1 MTTYERL
8 RRLFTDLSIATLA
21 TQAAGCSETHTLS
34 RLGFDTTSCDEG
46 LILEAAEP
54 ASAVDYLAIRR
65 VFQDN
70 GSGAAVP
77 APAVDS
83 SFGALCETASDEP
96 ACLAEVDGLPTET
109 GFGYPYSP
117 FETYATR
124 YQLIWT
130 RGDEVGV
137 VTTDEELRAFLGTID
152 NAEEAMLI
160 ARFAAGHRVLCDGP
174 NTRVT
179 DEGIEVL
186 TTTGDTC
193 GPGTMRSEHIL
204 LIAPD
209 GTATVRRSVVV
220 ELGDPNCVI
229 GRLTSDVAP
238 PAWASH
244 ADLGSYFAE
253 MAVLEAS
260 AVVAFERLARELLW
274 LGAPSELVARAR
286 SGRDDEARHVHQ
298 MAELAQVFGAES
310 LGEERLTV
318 AAAEMLELA
327 ALPPRS
333 AFDIALENAREGCV
347 RETYG
352 ALVAT
357 HQAQRATD
365 TRVAETLKH
374 IARDETHHAAFSWDL
389 AAWLTT
395 QLSAEDRAL
404 VALERALAVARF
416 GVAHDS
422 GLDPDAK
429 VAAGLPDAETARALY
444 VGLHKS
450 VWA

>member
-1 MTTYERL
+1 MATYERL
-8 RRLFTDLSIATLA
+8 RRLFTDLSMAALA
-21 TQAAGCSETHTLS
+21 TQAAACSETGTLS
-34 RLGFDTTSCDEG
+34 RVGFDTTSCDEG

-70 GSGAAVP
+70 GSGGPVP

-83 SFGALCETASDEP
+83 SFGVICETASDEP
-96 ACLAEVDGLPTET
+96 ACLAAVDGLSTET

-117 FETYATR
+117 FDTYSTR

-137 VTTDEELRAFLGTID
+137 VTTGEELRAFLGTID
-152 NAEEAMLI
+152 SAEEAMLI
-160 ARFAAGHRVLCDGP
+160 ARFAAGHRLICDGP

-209 GTATVRRSVVV
+209 GTAAVRRSVVV

-244 ADLGSYFAE
+244 SDLGAYFAE
-253 MAVLEAS
+253 MAALEAS

-274 LGAPSELVARAR
+274 LGAPSELVARAQ

-298 MAELAQVFGAES
+298 MATLAQGFGAEAC
-310 LGEERLTV
+310 GEERLTV

-333 AFDIALENAREGCV
+333 ALDIALENAREGCV

-357 HQAQRATD
+357 HQAQHAAD
-365 TRVAETLKH
+365 ARVADTLGQV
-374 IARDETHHAAFSWDL
+374 ARDETRHAAFSWDL

-404 VALERALAVARF
+404 VALERAWAVARF
-416 GVAHDS
+416 GAEHDT
-422 GLDPDAK
+422 GLGADARRN
-429 VAAGLPDAETARALY
+429 AGLPDAETSRALFS
-444 VGLHKS
+444 GLAAS

>member
-1 MTTYERL
+1 
-8 RRLFTDLSIATLA
+8 
-21 TQAAGCSETHTLS
+21 
-34 RLGFDTTSCDEG
+34 
-46 LILEAAEP
+46 
-54 ASAVDYLAIRR
+54 
-65 VFQDN
+65 
-70 GSGAAVP
+70 
-77 APAVDS
+77 
-83 SFGALCETASDEP
+83 
-96 ACLAEVDGLPTET
+96 
-109 GFGYPYSP
+109 
-117 FETYATR
+117 
-124 YQLIWT
+124 
-130 RGDEVGV
+130 
-137 VTTDEELRAFLGTID
+137 
-152 NAEEAMLI
+152 
-160 ARFAAGHRVLCDGP
+160 
-174 NTRVT
+174 
-179 DEGIEVL
+179 
-186 TTTGDTC
+186 
-193 GPGTMRSEHIL
+193 
-204 LIAPD
+204 
-209 GTATVRRSVVV
+209 
-220 ELGDPNCVI
+220 
-229 GRLTSDVAP
+229 
-238 PAWASH
+238 
-244 ADLGSYFAE
+244 

-286 SGRDDEARHVHQ
+286 SGRVDEARHVHQ
-298 MAELAQVFGAES
+298 MAELAQVFGDES

-444 VGLHKS
+444 TGLHKS

>member
-1 MTTYERL
+1 MVR
-8 RRLFTDLSIATLA
+8 
-21 TQAAGCSETHTLS
+21 
-34 RLGFDTTSCDEG
+34 
-46 LILEAAEP
+46 
-54 ASAVDYLAIRR
+54 
-65 VFQDN
+65 
-70 GSGAAVP
+70 
-77 APAVDS
+77 
-83 SFGALCETASDEP
+83 
-96 ACLAEVDGLPTET
+96 
-109 GFGYPYSP
+109 
-117 FETYATR
+117 TR
-124 YQLIWT
+124 
-130 RGDEVGV
+130 
-137 VTTDEELRAFLGTID
+137 A
-152 NAEEAMLI
+152 
-160 ARFAAGHRVLCDGP
+160 
-174 NTRVT
+174 VT

-253 MAVLEAS
+253 MAALEAS

-374 IARDETHHAAFSWDL
+374 IACDETHGTRPSRGTWRRGSPRSSRRRIARWS
-389 AAWLTT
+389 
-395 QLSAEDRAL
+395 LSSAHWPWRAL
-404 VALERALAVARF
+404 VWRTTAASTPTRRSPLGFRTRRRRGHCIRASTRVSGRSGRF
-416 GVAHDS
+416 V
-422 GLDPDAK
+422 
-429 VAAGLPDAETARALY
+429 
-444 VGLHKS
+444 
-450 VWA
+450 